1 MFLLIM
7 VSFGHLVIGVWNL
20 ILRLLRNTLNSS
32 FCGSP
37 RGEAEGLTAE
47 SIKILSSII
56 DPALSRRM
64 TEIEFYNSLHYELLF
79 IGFNHNL

>member
-1 MFLLIM
+1 L
-7 VSFGHLVIGVWNL
+7 NL
-20 ILRLLRNTLNSS
+20 S

-47 SIKILSSII
+47 SINGLSTII

-64 TEIEFYNSLHYELLF
+64 TAMEFCNRLIINITYFISLSKQNMHVL
-79 IGFNHNL
+79 

>member
-1 MFLLIM
+1 T
-7 VSFGHLVIGVWNL
+7 SNL
-20 ILRLLRNTLNSS
+20 S

-64 TEIEFYNSLHYELLF
+64 TEIEFCNSLHRIKHYTITQSAFLSKA
-79 IGFNHNL
+79 